1 MDTQRTSGRPLNKS
15 SSTIALVYPGIAG
28 MGFDSFARIP
38 GWDSHRLP
46 LGLLYLGASL
56 QRSAFEVIL
65 LDLRLLKS
73 WEDFE
78 DRLNDANADIVG
90 VSVKSVDFDIA
101 CKAGEIARRMGKKVI
116 AGGPHATIRPHDLMN
131 SGSFDRVITGEGEL
145 SLVRMVQDLRQGRDT
160 DPIVSGQRIANLDDL
175 PFPDRGL
182 YERYGIRLETESMIA
197 SRGCPFNCSFCQPT
211 LRELFGKKIRYR
223 SAENIVAEME
233 MLKSRFGVA
242 DFFFYDD
249 TFTANKKLVEEFCTL
264 VRSRMPGIEFAVNSR
279 SNTFDEDICRW
290 LAESGCSRISFGFES
305 GSQRILDFL
314 NKGITVEQSLKAA
327 ELCHQYGIPIHA
339 NILAGIPGETDE
351 DYELTYRFLSRVGP
365 EYMYYNTLSPFPG
378 TGIHDWCCKRDLLL
392 PPDSGEGYL
401 ISAFNERVKGIDYH
415 RVRRWAPL
423 LYQLLPERNRYCR
436 PNLWESIKFKCR
448 LLLKPGL
455 LR

>member
-1 MDTQRTSGRPLNKS
+1 MSKS
-15 SSTIALVYPGIAG
+15 STSIALVYPGIAG
-28 MGFDSFARIP
+28 MGFDSFAAVP
-38 GWDSHRLP
+38 AWDSHRLP
-46 LGLLYLGASL
+46 LGLMYLGAAL
-56 QRSAFEVIL
+56 QRSGFEVVL

-78 DRLNDANADIVG
+78 DRLNDADADIVG

-101 CKAGEIARRMGKKVI
+101 CKVGQIAKRMKKKVI
-116 AGGPHATIRPHDLMN
+116 AGGPHATIRPGELMQ
-131 SGSFDRVITGEGEL
+131 SGFFDHVITGEGEL
-145 SLVRMVQDLRQGRDT
+145 SLVQMVQDIRQGRDVGA
-160 DPIVSGQRIANLDDL
+160 IVSGQRISNLDDL

-182 YERYGIRLETESMIA
+182 YERYGIRLETESVIA

-211 LRELFGKKIRYR
+211 LRELFGKKLRYR

-249 TFTANKKLVEEFCTL
+249 TFTVNKTLVQEFCAL
-264 VRSRMPGIEFAVNSR
+264 VRSRVPGIAFAVNSR
-279 SNTFDEDICRW
+279 ANTLDEDICRW
-290 LAESGCSRISFGFES
+290 LAESGCSRICIGFES

-314 NKGITVEQSLKAA
+314 NKGITIEQSLKAA
-327 ELCHQYGIPIHA
+327 ELCHKYGIPIHA

-351 DYELTYRFLSRVGP
+351 DYELTYRLLSRIRP

-378 TGIHDWCCKRDLLL
+378 TRIHDWCRDRELLKA
-392 PPDSGEGYL
+392 PSTGEGYL
-401 ISAFNERVKGIDYH
+401 ISAFNERVKGVDYH

-436 PNLWESIKFKCR
+436 PNLWESLKFKLR